1 MRSCPAS
8 HTTHWKPFPLPYTQP
23 PITPACFLRSP
34 EYLTPFLPVSSFKY
48 VSFLFSFHHNVS
60 LFSFLCPEG
69 TPNTFS
75 VSSALQLYFPSL
87 STQSLSQLWSFFSF
101 HYLILVSA
109 FIRFLLLINNFIL
122 GTTIQCCLA
131 TLSPWHHLSAL
142 SDCTFCIKSLPPLA
156 PYLAINYAFPLSLY
170 IYVLNVKQEKKINK

>member
-8 HTTHWKPFPLPYTQP
+8 HTTNPLTAFSFALH
-23 PITPACFLRSP
+23 PASHYSC
-34 EYLTPFLPVSSFKY
+34 LPSSFPW
-48 VSFLFSFHHNVS
+48 VSHTFFASLFLWVRFFPFSFHHNVS

-87 STQSLSQLWSFFSF
+87 STQSLSRLWSFFSF

-156 PYLAINYAFPLSLY
+156 PYLA
-170 IYVLNVKQEKKINK
+170 